1 MTQRSQLV
9 SLILFLVGACAA
21 AQSDAPAPGEVEAA
35 CPAPTESACLDDDN
49 GACCT
54 RVAIKY
60 EFEMLD
66 ADERGDQ
73 KAFATNR
80 DMLAKLLDHGC
91 ELGSDDA
98 CEQLERLA
106 APRR

>member
-1 MTQRSQLV
+1 MTQRTQLL
-9 SLILFLVGACAA
+9 SLLFLGFGACAA
-21 AQSDAPAPGEVEAA
+21 QERDAPAPGAVEAS
-35 CPAPTESACLDDDN
+35 CPVPTESACLDDDN

-60 EFEMLD
+60 EYEMLD
-66 ADERGDQ
+66 AHERGDRS
-73 KAFATNR
+73 AYTSNR

-98 CEQLERLA
+98 CAQLDRLA
-106 APRR
+106 APQE